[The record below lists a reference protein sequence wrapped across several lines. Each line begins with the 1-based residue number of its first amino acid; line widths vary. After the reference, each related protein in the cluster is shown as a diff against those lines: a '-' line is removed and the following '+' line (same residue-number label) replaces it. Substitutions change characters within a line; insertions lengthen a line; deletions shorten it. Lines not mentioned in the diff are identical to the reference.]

1 MAKPK
6 TSTWEKVRDFVGRH
20 KLSLSGGLGAAA
32 AAGVL
37 GHHVLRKPTSPSGP
51 INARLRRIA
60 GKHGI
65 HYLMPTKARVGGS
78 PSLWERIKSNVLV
91 GGAGKIVYTDEN
103 MKPLK
108 PVKIPGVT
116 VGALPGSVKSKGE
129 VLHGGLPTGKKMKE
143 AFRLASKI
151 QAGGKMKEADPS
163 LGFSKFMS
171 KGQSVADIAK
181 KHGLSVYQPTPTQIQ
196 KAVAKHQSGKT
207 MKGRPAVW
215 ARKALGLSNIGK
227 KVYPNSPEH
236 ASTEQKAAF
245 LNDLQKA
252 TRKEFGRGFLVKP
265 HSVAAQSGRFPT
277 GKGRWGTQIRAY
289 ETKLKPEIDAF
300 RKAKTSS
307 TLSPDIRIR
316 KEFGRKKGYTG
327 IALSEIF
334 KHPKKVRVE
343 HRLRLEK
350 GIGGTPVEH
359 RVHLLGGKEAP
370 KELAFPRYATTRRLT
385 MEGLGQS
392 SGTSADA
399 AAWVQKHV
407 VPSIPAKYKKGMY
420 ALDVARVKAGKGKFR
435 WKIIELNPAVGE
447 GTSGLLD
454 PAISPHASHAI
465 YKWVHGKPAPLNVAA
480 RTAAAGGAA
489 AAAGGIATHLIGRRK
504 KKEE

>member
-181 KHGLSVYQPTPTQIQ
+181 KHGLSVPP
-196 KAVAKHQSGKT
+196 S
-207 MKGRPAVW
+207 
-215 ARKALGLSNIGK
+215 
-227 KVYPNSPEH
+227 H
-236 ASTEQKAAF
+236 APTEQKASF

-265 HSVAAQSGRFPT
+265 HEVAAQSGRFPT
-277 GKGRWGTQIRAY
+277 GKGRWGTQIRAF
-289 ETKLKPEIDAF
+289 ETDLKPKIDAF
-300 RKAKTSS
+300 RKDKTSS